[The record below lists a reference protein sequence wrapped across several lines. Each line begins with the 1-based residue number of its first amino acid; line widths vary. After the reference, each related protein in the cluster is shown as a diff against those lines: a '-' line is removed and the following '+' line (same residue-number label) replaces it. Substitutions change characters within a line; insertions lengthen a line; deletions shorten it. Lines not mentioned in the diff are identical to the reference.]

1 MSSAQKRQTVAV
13 PRKDAGPT
21 IPRGDIGSTEHAQA
35 STTGAT
41 DHYALAPSEK
51 KRRWS
56 ALSAATG
63 TLTCILVQ
71 SQACEGALFEVDEGI
86 ERARSSCIGVGA
98 EFLPSAGIEF
108 LPREDAPC
116 PPGALLWMLCV
127 WPLRLRWFGVWGWW
141 WVLGCKKWFREGG
154 QLVSTRFEERSRF
167 RLSVM
172 WVLLLSGAA
181 CSWARDGAS
190 WTLLLVSVEVSEARS
205 SMSTIDVDT
214 VHLDERT
221 ISLEVIFVFIIYV
234 RFIGILYYPE
244 TPSDPIDL

>member
-1 MSSAQKRQTVAV
+1 M
-13 PRKDAGPT
+13 
-21 IPRGDIGSTEHAQA
+21 
-35 STTGAT
+35 
-41 DHYALAPSEK
+41 
-51 KRRWS
+51 
-56 ALSAATG
+56 
-63 TLTCILVQ
+63 
-71 SQACEGALFEVDEGI
+71 
-86 ERARSSCIGVGA
+86 
-98 EFLPSAGIEF
+98 
-108 LPREDAPC
+108 
-116 PPGALLWMLCV
+116 
-127 WPLRLRWFGVWGWW
+127 
-141 WVLGCKKWFREGG
+141 
-154 QLVSTRFEERSRF
+154 STRFEERSRF

-244 TPSDPIDL
+244 TPSDLLGSAELAELDPDGSRPLEVMHAHCDRRFDGCDPVCSAAVGVS